1 MNKTNAMRILDKLKI
16 EYKIIEYDTAD
27 GLIDGM
33 NVAEK
38 TGLSPSRLCK
48 TLVCRGKEG
57 YYVYI
62 LPVSASLD
70 LKAAAHAANEK
81 KIEMLPQKDLKTLT
95 GYVHGGCSPLGMKK
109 AFPTYLDTSVKEHE
123 SISVSGGA
131 IGIQILLSPSDLQRS
146 VDAQFAVLTQK

>member
-16 EYKIIEYDTAD
+16 EYRIIEYDTSDA
-27 GLIDGM
+27 LIDGLS
-33 NVAEK
+33 VAEK
-38 TGLSPSRLCK
+38 TGICPSRLCK

-62 LPVSASLD
+62 IPVNASLD
-70 LKAAAHAANEK
+70 LKMAAHAAKEK
-81 KIEMLPQKDLKTLT
+81 KVEMLPQKDLKPLT

-109 AFPTYLDTSVKEHE
+109 KFPTYMDASVREHE

-131 IGIQILLSPSDLQRS
+131 IGIQIQLNPSDLQRA
-146 VDAQFAVLTQK
+146 VDAEFPELSQK